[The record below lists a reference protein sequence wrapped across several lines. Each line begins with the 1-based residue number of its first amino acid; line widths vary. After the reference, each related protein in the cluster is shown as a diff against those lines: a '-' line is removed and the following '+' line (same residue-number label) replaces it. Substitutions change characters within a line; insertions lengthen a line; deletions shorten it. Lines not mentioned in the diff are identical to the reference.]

1 MTSTPNILWTF
12 FEKKDNGKA
21 ECKECKSL
29 IVCTGGTPSGLIKHL
44 KSKHKENHDEY
55 IKSKEDKEA
64 ENVSK
69 RKSRNEHNDGFK
81 QPKLDFG

>member
-69 RKSRNEHNDGFK
+69 RKSRNEHDDGFK
-81 QPKLDFG
+81 

>member
-21 ECKECKSL
+21 ECKECKAL
-29 IVCTGGTPSGLIKHL
+29 IVCTGGTTSGLIKHL

-55 IKSKEDKEA
+55 LKSKDAKEA
-64 ENVSK
+64 ENANK
-69 RKSRNEHNDGFK
+69 RKSRTVQSD
-81 QPKLDFG
+81 